1 MTMALLL
8 AWPVKF
14 STSTQ
19 EFNPKQLCLSV
30 SRQPNGFRFMD
41 DEDFHAR
48 MLAEYKNQRAER
60 VPRPEGV
67 DFEFWRNRGH
77 IGAKLSPSE
86 YAAFYKYCQRHDLS
100 INRAIKFLLSTHPFL
115 KFYG

>member
-1 MTMALLL
+1 MAQPLEWL
-8 AWPVKF
+8 VTF

-19 EFNPKQLCLSV
+19 EFNPKQLSLSV
-30 SRQPNGFRFMD
+30 SRQPNGLRFMD
-41 DEDFHAR
+41 DQEFHDR

-60 VPRPEGV
+60 VPRPKGV

-86 YAAFYKYCQRHDLS
+86 YAAFYGYCKKHDLS

-115 KFYG
+115 KNNG

>member
-1 MTMALLL
+1 MAQPLEWL
-8 AWPVKF
+8 VTF

-19 EFNPKQLCLSV
+19 EFNPKQLSLSV
-30 SRQPNGFRFMD
+30 SRPRNGLLFMD
-41 DEDFHAR
+41 DQDFHDR

-60 VPRPEGV
+60 VPRPKGV

-86 YAAFYKYCQRHDLS
+86 YAAFYDYCKKHDLS

-115 KFYG
+115 KHNG